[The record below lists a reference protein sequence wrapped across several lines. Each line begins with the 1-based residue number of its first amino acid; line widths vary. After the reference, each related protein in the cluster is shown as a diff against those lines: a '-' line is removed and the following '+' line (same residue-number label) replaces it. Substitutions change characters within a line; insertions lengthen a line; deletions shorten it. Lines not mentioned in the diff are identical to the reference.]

1 MLFLSQTFL
10 SNCADYND
18 LYSIGKELN
27 IIKEK
32 LRKDFKVVTDWFSEN
47 HMSLNRTKC
56 HYMCIGKNKE
66 NDAFTFGNIFLKN
79 SKEEV
84 ILGLTIDNK
93 LSFDKHVKKICRKA
107 SQKACVLSRISNY
120 LDSKQ
125 KEILIRSQ
133 FSYCRITWMFS
144 SRTSNN
150 LINKV
155 HEKSLRIVSSDNHS
169 SFKSLLSKYKEIT
182 IHQRNLQVLMTETF
196 KIIKGISRP
205 IMENFF
211 ILRENAHNVRNFQE
225 ISNENRKTVKYG
237 IETIS
242 NRTPFLWANLPNEY
256 KLATSLHDFKLKIK
270 NWHCD
275 CVCRLCQNFQQ
286 NLGFYKTSDLIN
298 F

>member
-1 MLFLSQTFL
+1 MLFLSKTFL
-10 SNCADYND
+10 SSYADCND
-18 LYSIGKELN
+18 LYRIGKELN

-47 HMSLNRTKC
+47 YLSLNRTKC
-56 HYMCIGKNKE
+56 HYMCIGKSKE

-107 SQKACVLSRISNY
+107 SQKACALTRISNY

-133 FSYCRITWMFS
+133 FSYCRITWIFS

-155 HEKSLRIVSSDNHS
+155 HERSLRIVSSDNHS
-169 SFKSLLSKYKEIT
+169 SSKSLLSKYKEIT
-182 IHQRNLQVLMTETF
+182 IHQRNLLVLMTETY
-196 KIIKGISRP
+196 KIINGISPP
-205 IMENFF
+205 IMEKFF
-211 ILRENAHNVRNFQE
+211 ILREHTRNVRNFQE
-225 ISNENRKTVKYG
+225 MSNGIRETVKYG

-242 NRTPFLWANLPNEY
+242 N
-256 KLATSLHDFKLKIK
+256 
-270 NWHCD
+270 
-275 CVCRLCQNFQQ
+275 
-286 NLGFYKTSDLIN
+286 
-298 F
+298 